1 MNRKFR
7 ALFTLVLCI
16 LLLTTLSACKDSTPA
31 ALNINDLRSDPGAF
45 NGTLTVTG
53 ILGAYSQ
60 HDPQIFGI
68 MDKTELQCTSPNC
81 NKFYLPVRYA
91 GGPVPAYGDEVV
103 ITGSFMPGTSLFAA
117 TDLKVVRNH
126 KL

>member
-1 MNRKFR
+1 MYRKFR
-7 ALFTLVLCI
+7 ALFTLMLCV
-16 LLLTTLSACKDSTPA
+16 LLLTTLSACKDNTPAA

-45 NGTLTVTG
+45 SGTLTVTG

-91 GGPVPAYGDEVV
+91 GQVPSYGDEVV

-117 TDLKVVRNH
+117 TELKVVRNH

>member
-1 MNRKFR
+1 MKKLLR
-7 ALFTLVLCI
+7 ALFATATLIVL
-16 LLLTTLSACKDSTPA
+16 LVSLSACSENAPA
-31 ALNINDLRSDPGAF
+31 ALNVNDLRSDPGAF

-53 ILGAYSQ
+53 ILGAFSQ

-68 MDKTELQCTSPNC
+68 MDKSELQCTSPNC
-81 NKFYLPVRYA
+81 NKFYLPVRFA
-91 GGPVPAYGDEVV
+91 GQVPGYGDEVV
-103 ITGSFMPGTSLFAA
+103 ITGSFMPGSMLFAA